1 MANHVQNYITVLGNE
16 AVMQKFADQV
26 ANKREEVT
34 MTNWE
39 GNPMTVEEH
48 VSIEQL
54 SFMPKYDEDK
64 SWDWYRD
71 NVGAKWAHIDDG
83 ADDYINIVSAWSPVS
98 EFCMKLVEFLS
109 LTDPNVLL
117 RHQYEDEFR
126 NFVGIQIFWA
136 ENEEADCDHEQ
147 IEDTDIT
154 EAMLEKFPEWED
166 DDFDRWDYHE
176 KYDCVPGEVL
186 DDFIWQWMDGQWE
199 DLHRPFKEKEKEGSF
214 YGYNEKNDNYVHGLD
229 D

>member
-1 MANHVQNYITVLGNE
+1 MLTQAVDLLISKAGENKTITK
-16 AVMQKFADQV
+16 AI
-26 ANKREEVT
+26 
-34 MTNWE
+34 
-39 GNPMTVEEH
+39 
-48 VSIEQL
+48 IEYSL
-54 SFMPKYDEDK
+54 EKIDEDK

-154 EAMLEKFPEWED
+154 E
-166 DDFDRWDYHE
+166 
-176 KYDCVPGEVL
+176 
-186 DDFIWQWMDGQWE
+186 
-199 DLHRPFKEKEKEGSF
+199 SF
-214 YGYNEKNDNYVHGLD
+214 RFNLGTTF
-229 D
+229 